1 MCLGMRNR
9 IALLVTTAF
18 LASAALGRVGV
29 GSSSTLVLTQE
40 PDAVVDFDWKE
51 RLQHWVWQPVQNPAV
66 PAVAAEEWPRG
77 PVDRFVLAELEARGL
92 GPTAEA
98 SRRSW
103 LRRVSYAL
111 SGLPP
116 TPEELTQFL
125 GDAGDKSYER
135 VVDRLLGSTRFAE
148 TWTRHWLDLVR
159 FAETKGHEFD
169 HAIPNAWRYRDYVLR
184 AVEADLPY
192 DQFLVEHVAG
202 DLLAEPRRRADGGA
216 NESVLATGF
225 WWFGDEVHS
234 PVDPRKDETDR
245 LANQVEVFGKA
256 FLGLTV
262 SCARCHDHKM
272 DAISQADYYALCGY
286 LLSSSY
292 RQVRFE
298 TETQHA
304 QLRLDLDSLR
314 SKHAARLG
322 ESLVG
327 DLRASLEAA
336 PTYVSAARQVLE
348 GDVPDAAMEAVLE
361 GRSLDRS
368 ELETWLHF
376 LESAQG
382 QAPPPD
388 AEDPEGEVWFDARE
402 RGPSAST
409 WTQDG
414 VVFGITDGAAAEASP
429 GRDGEAPRLEPSG
442 VMLAD
447 SLHRDLQ
454 LAPGTQ
460 RDPGSRNWTQAGRTL
475 YIHRRPLSS
484 GRLAY
489 LVRGRGQVF
498 VQLSSHRLLAGPLH
512 GAANFRFDTKGQWR
526 WEVQNLGDYGGT
538 LAQIEISPHV
548 EGQLPFAI
556 ARVLELAPGASI
568 PTRLLAS
575 RNPLDGLGQG
585 DVDEHFAR
593 LGGQLERFLDGELLL
608 EWPNAL
614 LERRSTLAW
623 EAELADWR
631 QAQTELRGGVSYV
644 SATAPALMD
653 CGALDEQLL
662 ARGSTGSPLGPVPRH
677 FLTGLGMG
685 APADDCVG
693 SGRLQLAAALVNPGN
708 SATPRVAVNRI
719 WHHLFGRGIVPSVDD
734 FGVMGED
741 PSHPHLL
748 DHLAWRF
755 MEQGWSRKALIREL
769 VLSAT
774 YRQASSAG
782 GAKAKSDPNQVWL
795 SHAPVRR
802 ITAEALRDG
811 ILFSAGSLNEE
822 RFGPSVPVHLIPSLS
837 GRGRPGR
844 SGPVDGDRR
853 RSLYLETRR
862 NFLQPFLQVF
872 DAPLP
877 ATTMGRRP
885 VSNVPAQALALLNDP
900 FVIGQARLF
909 AESLMELPP
918 EERLDAMYLRALSR
932 RPAADEVSAAQAFL
946 REGEHGLD
954 AWADLAHVIFNT
966 KEFRYL
972 D

>member
-1 MCLGMRNR
+1 MRKR
-9 IALLVTTAF
+9 IALLVTSAF
-18 LASAALGRVGV
+18 IASAALGRLGV
-29 GSSSTLVLTQE
+29 ASPTSYAWVQE
-40 PDAVVDFDWKE
+40 PDAPDAPVDFDWKE
-51 RLQHWVWQPVQNPAV
+51 RLEHWVWQPVQNPAL
-66 PAVAAEEWPRG
+66 PAVGTEEWPRSS
-77 PVDRFVLAELEARGL
+77 VDRFVLAELEARGL
-92 GPTAEA
+92 EPEPEA

-111 SGLPP
+111 SGVPP

-125 GDAGDKSYER
+125 EDAGGKSYER

-169 HAIPNAWRYRDYVLR
+169 HVIPNAWRYRDYVLR
-184 AVEADLPY
+184 AIESDLPY

-202 DLLAEPRRRADGGA
+202 DLLAEPRRSPDGDA
-216 NESVLATGF
+216 NESVIATGF

-298 TETQHA
+298 TEAQHA
-304 QLRLDLDSLR
+304 QLRLGLDGLR
-314 SKHAARLG
+314 PSHAPRLAA
-322 ESLVG
+322 SLVG

-348 GDVPDAAMEAVLE
+348 GDVPDAAMETVLE
-361 GRSLDRS
+361 GRSLDRF

-376 LESAQG
+376 LESAEARAP
-382 QAPPPD
+382 QADAADPD
-388 AEDPEGEVWFDARE
+388 GELWFDARNS
-402 RGPSAST
+402 GQAGDT

-414 VVFGITDGAAAEASP
+414 VVFGVTEEAAAEASP
-429 GRDGEAPRLEPSG
+429 GRDAQTPRLEPSG
-442 VMLAD
+442 VLLAD

-460 RDPGSRNWTQAGRTL
+460 KDSGARGWTQSGRTL
-475 YIHRRPLSS
+475 YIHRRSLSS

-498 VQLSSHRLLAGPLH
+498 VQLNSHRLLAGPLH
-512 GAANFRFDTKGQWR
+512 GAAIFRFDTKGEWR
-526 WEVQNLGDYGGT
+526 WEVQNLGGYPGT

-548 EGQLPFAI
+548 EGNYPLAI
-556 ARVLELAPGASI
+556 ARVLELAPDASI

-585 DVDEHFAR
+585 DVDEHFAQ

-614 LERRSTLAW
+614 LERRPTIAW

-631 QAQTELRGGVSYV
+631 QAQDELRGGVSYV
-644 SATAPALMD
+644 SATAPALLD
-653 CGALDEQLL
+653 CGAIDEQLL
-662 ARGSTGSPLGPVPRH
+662 ARGSTGSPIGPVPRH

-693 SGRLQLAAALVNPGN
+693 SGRLQLATALVDPGN
-708 SATPRVAVNRI
+708 AVTPRVAVNRI

-741 PSHPHLL
+741 PSHAGLL

-755 MEQGWSRKALIREL
+755 MEQGWSRKTLIREL
-769 VLSAT
+769 VLSAS
-774 YRQASSAG
+774 YRQASSANED
-782 GAKAKSDPNQVWL
+782 KAKSDPNQVWL

-811 ILFSAGSLNEE
+811 ILFSAGSLNEK

-837 GRGRPGR
+837 GRGRPGK
-844 SGPVDGDRR
+844 SGPEDGDRR

-862 NFLQPFLQVF
+862 NFMQPFLQVF

-909 AESLMELPP
+909 AESLMELPA
-918 EERLDAMYLRALSR
+918 EERLDAMYLRALAR
-932 RPAADEVSAAQAFL
+932 KPAADEGSAAHAFL
-946 REGEHGLD
+946 SEGEHGLD